1 MKKWIALL
9 LALLMLMLAGC
20 GSEEELAAK
29 QAEVERLE
37 AKLEA
42 LENAP
47 VVNVSKL
54 HAVNATVEGKTEVE
68 FEAEASF
75 TATAALPEGQL
86 VEQWV
91 VNGEVQPDSATE
103 TFAFS
108 TDKDTVV
115 MAVGREEKKLTTI
128 NAEIRFLD
136 AKGNPAGEALTEF
149 VFDQDYVNPVTNET
163 CEGGKIC
170 AEIKAVIPFGKTV
183 DYWLINGVPY
193 YYNTGITSFIVE
205 DLNEATTYEVVLKD
219 IPITYYNVS
228 CVNCT
233 FNGNASGRVPAGTTL
248 TFAFADSTNTS
259 ARFYVNGALVAEYVR
274 AITATITGDTYVE
287 AYAIIN

>member
-1 MKKWIALL
+1 MKKLLSLLLTMALL
-9 LALLMLMLAGC
+9 LACTAC
-20 GSEEELAAK
+20 GTEELEPK
-29 QAEVERLE
+29 LLE
-37 AKLEA
+37 KDGQIEA
-42 LENAP
+42 LRRQLEEQENIFRI
-47 VVNVSKL
+47 K
-54 HAVNATVEGKTEVE
+54 AVNATVDGKSTVEFTGECAFAAAALVPEGKVLDHWQIDGQRVE
-68 FEAEASF
+68 GESEQTLQFRAAEDR
-75 TATAALPEGQL
+75 
-86 VEQWV
+86 V
-91 VNGEVQPDSATE
+91 VSAH
-103 TFAFS
+103 FR
-108 TDKDTVV
+108 D
-115 MAVGREEKKLTTI
+115 EKKLTTI
-128 NAEIRFLD
+128 NAELRLLD
-136 AKGNPAGEALTEF
+136 ANGDAAGEALTEF
-149 VFDQDYVNPVTNET
+149 VFEEDYVNPVTQET
-163 CEGGKIC
+163 CQGGKIC

-193 YYNTGITSFIVE
+193 YYNTGITSFTVE